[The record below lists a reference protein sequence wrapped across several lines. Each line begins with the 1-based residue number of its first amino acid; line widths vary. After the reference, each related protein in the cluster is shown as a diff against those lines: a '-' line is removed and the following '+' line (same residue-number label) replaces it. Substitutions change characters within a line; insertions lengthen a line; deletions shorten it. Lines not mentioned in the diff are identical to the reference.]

1 MFGQGTFKEE
11 DGMLREIIRSI
22 DKKLDYTVRPG
33 GEKEQSSLTLQLS
46 LRTRQATV
54 TLSLD
59 DLKAAKS
66 DLVKKHQIRQ
76 KIKARRDHMDD
87 SHFMSDVLGTKAAKL
102 LRGST
107 KPEPPPQR
115 GFGRAPRR

>member
-1 MFGQGTFKEE
+1 MFGQGTLKEE

-22 DKKLDYTVRPG
+22 DKKLDYAVRQG
-33 GEKEQSSLTLQLS
+33 GEREQSSLTLQLS
-46 LRTRQATV
+46 LRTHQATL

-59 DLKAAKS
+59 DLKAAKNN
-66 DLVKKHQIRQ
+66 LAKRHQIRQ

-87 SHFMSDVLGTKAAKL
+87 SRFMSDVLGTKAARL
-102 LRGST
+102 LKGSS

-115 GFGRAPRR
+115 GFGRGFRR